1 MNEEEKNNS
10 IPNIKQMS
18 HEELV
23 EYYKNRFR
31 EKPILAAALIKLAN
45 AKAQIGQISYSET
58 GHKRISPLQILKD
71 YPDVVKAVAL
81 SKIALKRAS
90 ETSDVNEHKRFAKLA
105 TDSIYLAMQNK
116 MLPGY
121 MANYLQT
128 LQESLE
134 PLCRDNNTP
143 SEIEQNTKYATELE
157 NLYPQL
163 PGDVKGIY
171 KTLRDFLR
179 KFEKIA
185 LKNEKS
191 SAKNACWSLGVAIAA
206 IVISVVGILASGG
219 IQWYFACRTEK
230 NDRTGELIEVIKQS
244 HPWSKQQISAEDAKN
259 VSVAFQA
266 ITGALQKNMQ
276 LEKDNIQFR
285 QENARLEVDLK
296 KAQDD
301 LSEFQKKYNADK
313 VTWTQ
318 EKQKLYAEIIAL
330 KKQIEDLKAELIK
343 RHVPQ
348 SVTRQE
354 AKNE

>member
-1 MNEEEKNNS
+1 MSEEEKNNS

-81 SKIALKRAS
+81 SKVALKRARES
-90 ETSDVNEHKRFAKLA
+90 SDANEHKRFAKLA

-134 PLCRDNNTP
+134 PLCRDNNTS
-143 SEIEQNTKYATELE
+143 SEIEQNTRYATELE

-171 KTLRDFLR
+171 KTLQDFLR
-179 KFEKIA
+179 KFERIA

-191 SAKNACWSLGVAIAA
+191 SAINACWSKWLAIIA
-206 IVISVVGILASGG
+206 ICISLWAICTDKS
-219 IQWYFACRTEK
+219 
-230 NDRTGELIEVIKQS
+230 DELIDVVKKS
-244 HPWSKQQISAEDAKN
+244 HPWSEQQISAEDAKN
-259 VSVAFQA
+259 VRVAFQA
-266 ITGALQKNMQ
+266 ITEALQKNVQ
-276 LEKDNIQFR
+276 LEKDNIQLK
-285 QENARLEVDLK
+285 QEIDRLQTDLR
-296 KAQDD
+296 KAQGD
-301 LSEFQKKYNADK
+301 LAELQNKYNTDK
-313 VTWTQ
+313 VAWTQ
-318 EKQKLYAEIIAL
+318 EKQKLYAEIAAL
-330 KKQIEDLKAELIK
+330 KKQIEELKVELAK
-343 RHVPQ
+343 RLVQQ
-348 SVTRQE
+348 SESRQE

>member
-1 MNEEEKNNS
+1 MSEEEKNNS

-31 EKPILAAALIKLAN
+31 ENPILSAALIKLAN
-45 AKAQIGQISYSET
+45 AKANIGQISYSET

-219 IQWYFACRTEK
+219 IQCYFACRAEK
-230 NDRTGELIEVIKQS
+230 NDKTGELIEVVKKS
-244 HPWSKQQISAEDAKN
+244 HPWSEQQISDDAKN
-259 VSVAFQA
+259 VRVAFQA
-266 ITGALQKNMQ
+266 ITGALQKNVQ
-276 LEKDNIQFR
+276 LEKGNIQLK
-285 QENARLEVDLK
+285 QETARLEVNLK
-296 KAQDD
+296 KAQDT
-301 LSEFQKKYNADK
+301 LSGLEKKYNAA
-313 VTWTQ
+313 TAGFAL
-318 EKQKLYAEIIAL
+318 EKQKLYAEIAAL
-330 KKQIEDLKAELIK
+330 KKQIEELKTELAK
-343 RHVPQ
+343 RPLRKQ
-348 SVTRQE
+348 SPEVV
-354 AKNE
+354 K

>member
-1 MNEEEKNNS
+1 MSEEEKNNS
-10 IPNIKQMS
+10 TPNIKQMS

-31 EKPILAAALIKLAN
+31 ENPILSAALIKLAN
-45 AKAQIGQISYSET
+45 AKANIGQISYSET

-90 ETSDVNEHKRFAKLA
+90 ETSDVNKHKRFAKLA
-105 TDSIYLAMQNK
+105 TDSIYLAMQSK
-116 MLPGY
+116 MLPRY

-206 IVISVVGILASGG
+206 IVISMVGILASGG
-219 IQWYFACRTEK
+219 IQWYFACRAEK
-230 NDRTGELIEVIKQS
+230 NDKTRELIEVVKKS
-244 HPWSKQQISAEDAKN
+244 HPWSEQQISADDAKN
-259 VSVAFQA
+259 VSVAFHA
-266 ITGALQKNMQ
+266 ITEALQKNVQ
-276 LEKDNIQFR
+276 LEKDNIQLR
-285 QENARLEVDLK
+285 QEIDRLQADLK

-301 LSEFQKKYNADK
+301 LAELKKQYNTDK
-313 VTWTQ
+313 GPWTQ
-318 EKQKLYAEIIAL
+318 EKQKLYAEIAAL
-330 KKQIEDLKAELIK
+330 KKQMEELKTELVK
-343 RHVPQ
+343 RPLRKQ
-348 SVTRQE
+348 SPEVE
-354 AKNE
+354 K

>member
-1 MNEEEKNNS
+1 MSEEEKNNS
-10 IPNIKQMS
+10 TPNIKQMS

-81 SKIALKRAS
+81 SKVALKRARES
-90 ETSDVNEHKRFAKLA
+90 SDVNEHKRFAKLA

-134 PLCRDNNTP
+134 PLCRDNNTS
-143 SEIEQNTKYATELE
+143 SEIEQNTRYATELE

-171 KTLRDFLR
+171 KTLQDFLR
-179 KFEKIA
+179 KFERIA

-191 SAKNACWSLGVAIAA
+191 SAINACWSKWLAIIA
-206 IVISVVGILASGG
+206 ICISLWAICTDKS
-219 IQWYFACRTEK
+219 
-230 NDRTGELIEVIKQS
+230 DELIEAVKKS
-244 HPWSKQQISAEDAKN
+244 HPWNEQQISAEDAKN
-259 VSVAFQA
+259 IRVAFQA

-285 QENARLEVDLK
+285 QENARLEVNLK
-296 KAQDD
+296 KAQDT
-301 LSEFQKKYNADK
+301 LSGLEKKYNAA
-313 VTWTQ
+313 TAGFAL
-318 EKQKLYAEIIAL
+318 EKQKLYAEIAAL
-330 KKQIEDLKAELIK
+330 KKQIKELKTELVK
-343 RHVPQ
+343 RPVPQ
-348 SVTRQE
+348 SVSRQE
-354 AKNE
+354 AEK

>member
-1 MNEEEKNNS
+1 MSEEEKNNS
-10 IPNIKQMS
+10 TPNIKQMS

-23 EYYKNRFR
+23 KYYQNRFR

-90 ETSDVNEHKRFAKLA
+90 ETSDINEHKRFAQLA
-105 TDSIYLAMQNK
+105 TDSIYLAMRNK
-116 MLPGY
+116 MLPAY

-128 LQESLE
+128 LQESLK

-191 SAKNACWSLGVAIAA
+191 SAKTACWSKWLAIIA
-206 IVISVVGILASGG
+206 ICISLWAI
-219 IQWYFACRTEK
+219 C
-230 NDRTGELIEVIKQS
+230 NDKSDELIEVVKKS
-244 HPWSKQQISAEDAKN
+244 HPWSEQQISADDAKN
-259 VSVAFQA
+259 VSVAFHA
-266 ITGALQKNMQ
+266 ITEALQKNVQ
-276 LEKDNIQFR
+276 LEKDNIQLK
-285 QENARLEVDLK
+285 QETDRLQANLK

-313 VTWTQ
+313 VAWTL
-318 EKQKLYAEIIAL
+318 ENQKLYAEIAAL
-330 KKQIEDLKAELIK
+330 KKQIKELKTELVK
-343 RHVPQ
+343 RPVPQ
-348 SVTRQE
+348 SVSRQE
-354 AKNE
+354 TKNE